1 MSNKT
6 RGVTRAALIKITT
19 AAVLTALSA
28 VFALTFRFPLFTAF
42 YEMEFS
48 DFPLLVC
55 TFLLGPVYGLS
66 SLFAVCLIQTLTV
79 SASSGIIGFIMHF
92 AASGAMLLTVYFA
105 RKKISG
111 TKGIVIS
118 SVLGVAVMVAV
129 MIPMNIWL
137 TSVFMKL
144 PASEFISG
152 YLGVCAAFNFI
163 KSASNILLFSLTF
176 KTLKNQFN
184 KLIRE

>member
-1 MSNKT
+1 MSNKN
-6 RGVTRAALIKITT
+6 RGTAKAALIKITT
-19 AAVLTALSA
+19 AAVLTAMST
-28 VFALTFRFPLFTAF
+28 VFALTVRFPLFTAF

-55 TFLLGPVYGLS
+55 TFLLGPVYGILS
-66 SLFAVCLIQTLTV
+66 LLAVCLIQALTV

-92 AASGAMLLTVYFA
+92 AASGAMLLTVYFTK
-105 RKKISG
+105 KKIGGIKG
-111 TKGIVIS
+111 TVIS

-176 KTLKNQFN
+176 KTLEKSFK
-184 KLIRE
+184 KLMRE